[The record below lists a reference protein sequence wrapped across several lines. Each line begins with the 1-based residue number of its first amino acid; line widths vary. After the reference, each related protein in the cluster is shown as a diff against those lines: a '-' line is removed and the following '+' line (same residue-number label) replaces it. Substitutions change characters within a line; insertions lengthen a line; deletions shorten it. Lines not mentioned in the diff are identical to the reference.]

1 MLNDIKAMRIKSIL
15 ENNIIKMYINEPLE
29 MKKSLKNL
37 YLEFRQM
44 NNKEIVE
51 KYEYLLTDTIKDG
64 EYFHY
69 VAYGKTYIICIS
81 LYSNNKRLDMRNK
94 KVKNYNRE
102 GFKYNKNT
110 KQFEKTIIF

>member
-1 MLNDIKAMRIKSIL
+1 MENDIKAIRIKSIL
-15 ENNIIKMYINEPLE
+15 ENNIIKMYIDEPIE

-44 NNKEIVE
+44 SNKEIVE
-51 KYEYLLTDTIKDG
+51 MYEYLLNDTTKEG

-81 LYSNNKRLDMRNK
+81 LYDNNKRLDMRNK
-94 KVKNYNRE
+94 KVKNYNRK
-102 GFKYNKNT
+102 GFKYNKYT